1 MSVIDTTP
9 DQSQKAE
16 KLLNMSDILHSIK
29 HFLKNYDT
37 FGHPINMKVHGESTF
52 KTVPGGCVTLI
63 LHAILIW

>member
-1 MSVIDTTP
+1 MSVTDTTL
-9 DQSQKAE
+9 DQSEKAE
-16 KLLNMSDILHSIK
+16 KVDILHSIK